1 MKFAN
6 MIGYSDVTP
15 YEVVRIVSDKT
26 IEIREMKATL
36 IEGWKPDMIAGGFS
50 AHCANNG
57 TQEYTYESDPEAQV
71 IRARLNKNG
80 KWKSVYGEHRI
91 ADKPKRFYDYNF

>member
-36 IEGWKPDMIAGGFS
+36 IEGWKPNMIPGGFS

-57 TQEYTYESDPEAQV
+57 TQEYNYESNPEAQV

-80 KWKSVYGEHRI
+80 KWKSAYGEHRI
-91 ADKPKRFYDYNF
+91 SDKPKRFYDYNF